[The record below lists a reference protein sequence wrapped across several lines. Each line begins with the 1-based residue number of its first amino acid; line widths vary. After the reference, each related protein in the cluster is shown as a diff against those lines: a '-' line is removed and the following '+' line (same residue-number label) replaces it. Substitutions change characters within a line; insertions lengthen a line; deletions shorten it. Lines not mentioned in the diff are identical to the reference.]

1 MSVAWAEVV
10 WLGLGVY
17 LGFGLALG
25 LLTVVFG
32 MRRLVPGVE
41 VPVRVR
47 VMLLPGMAAV
57 WPVILMRLIGVR
69 PKGNVDDA
77 APAVAALL

>member
-1 MSVAWAEVV
+1 MSSVWAEVV
-10 WLGLGVY
+10 WLGLGAY

-25 LLTVVFG
+25 LLTVLFG
-32 MRRLVPGVE
+32 MRRLTSVE

-57 WPVILMRLIGVR
+57 WPVILIRLIGVR
-69 PKGNVDDA
+69 PKEDRG
-77 APAVAALL
+77 

>member
-1 MSVAWAEVV
+1 MSVAWAQAI

-25 LLTVVFG
+25 LLTILFG

-47 VMLLPGMAAV
+47 LLVLPGMAAV
-57 WPVILMRLIGVR
+57 WPVILIRLIGVR
-69 PKGNVDDA
+69 PKEDRG
-77 APAVAALL
+77 

>member
-25 LLTVVFG
+25 LLTVLFG
-32 MRRLVPGVE
+32 MRRLTPVE

-57 WPVILMRLIGVR
+57 WPVILIRLIGVR
-69 PKGNVDDA
+69 PKEDRG
-77 APAVAALL
+77 

>member
-1 MSVAWAEVV
+1 MSSVWAEVV
-10 WLGLGVY
+10 WLGLGAY

-25 LLTVVFG
+25 LLTVLFG
-32 MRRLVPGVE
+32 MRRLTPVE

-57 WPVILMRLIGVR
+57 WPVILIRLIGVR
-69 PKGNVDDA
+69 PKEDRG
-77 APAVAALL
+77 